1 MKQIELKRDALV
13 LVPYLVVLVALFGLV
28 FAGKITWPECLAG
41 LALLNVPAIF
51 GMAKTSTKSTD
62 AVVLIICA
70 LAFGGATA
78 CGYGKPACAVVDVAK
93 ANCDLWIRYLAED
106 GTIKE
111 VQLTREEATALA
123 RSTAKKRASERDGG
137 TP

>member
-1 MKQIELKRDALV
+1 MKNVELKRDPMVIA
-13 LVPYLVVLVALFGLV
+13 PYLVVLVALFALVGL
-28 FAGKITWPECLAG
+28 GKITWPECLGG

-51 GMAKTSTKSTD
+51 GLTKKSTGTS
-62 AVVLIICA
+62 VLLLGA
-70 LAFGGATA
+70 LAFSAVA

-106 GTIKE
+106 GSTRE

-123 RSTAKKRASERDGG
+123 RATAKKHAAERDGG
-137 TP
+137 AP